1 MRGGVSS
8 MWFEKAQE
16 PRVGVHR
23 SCARQAS
30 LPGNLP
36 LMQIHIPD
44 PDYTGSARTRAR
56 FRLAVKVALGFVGI
70 ICLTYLMT
78 TGLGQEPGPFG
89 IHPRLLA
96 GLPGIIYAPLVHS
109 DFAHLISNAGPLL
122 VLGSA
127 MLFLYPL
134 SALRVLPA
142 VYFGTGIVVWLFGR
156 DSVHFGASGL
166 VYGLVSYIFLAGV
179 LRRDRRAVAT
189 SLVVCFMYGSLVWG
203 VLPLQSGISWET
215 HLAAALIGAVLAVS
229 LRGLDVPPH
238 KRYAWEG
245 DTDDEESVDEIANP
259 HPSPGDTERP

>member
-1 MRGGVSS
+1 
-8 MWFEKAQE
+8 
-16 PRVGVHR
+16 
-23 SCARQAS
+23 
-30 LPGNLP
+30 
-36 LMQIHIPD
+36 MQIHIPD
-44 PDYTGSARTRAR
+44 PGYTGSAMARAR
-56 FRLAVKVALGFVGI
+56 FRLAVKIALGFVGI
-70 ICLTYLMT
+70 LCLTYLMT
-78 TGLGQEPGPFG
+78 TGLDQDPGTFG

-109 DFAHLISNAGPLL
+109 DFAHLMSNAGPLL
-122 VLGSA
+122 VLGTA

-156 DSVHFGASGL
+156 DSAHIGASGL

-215 HLAAALIGAVLAVS
+215 HLAAALIGVVLAVS
-229 LRGLDVPPH
+229 LRRLDVPPRKH
-238 KRYAWEG
+238 YAWEG
-245 DTDDEESVDEIANP
+245 NTDEEEGVGEEAYP
-259 HPSPGDTERP
+259 HPTPDDTERP